1 MPSIYNEGRRDRQEK
16 GGNNRSNNLGCSQRH
31 HVFLLQKADLI
42 DSVKLSS
49 NPEANKKETKLAQ
62 TAALRRVKFTVFPL
76 EKAIMRQAKTAN
88 TKVDA
93 TTPKI

>member
-1 MPSIYNEGRRDRQEK
+1 MREDAVQSLMYAICLGFVVACLQFTMR
-16 GGNNRSNNLGCSQRH
+16 GGE
-31 HVFLLQKADLI
+31 I
-42 DSVKLSS
+42 DKKR
-49 NPEANKKETKLAQ
+49 EAIIGVKKETKLAQ